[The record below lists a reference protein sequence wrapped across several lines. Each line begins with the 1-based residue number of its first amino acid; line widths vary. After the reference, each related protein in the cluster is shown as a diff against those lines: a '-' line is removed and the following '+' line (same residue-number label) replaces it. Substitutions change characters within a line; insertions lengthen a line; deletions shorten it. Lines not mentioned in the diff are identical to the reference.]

1 MIGNIDILSRNFN
14 HKTEWM
20 LNRQVFKK
28 TSCKT
33 WEGDIDFMV
42 TFPNTPL
49 QPQSQLL
56 LDMADIEDYISHVL
70 SIPWSNKIYCV

>member
-1 MIGNIDILSRNFN
+1 MIGNVDILSRNFN

-28 TSCKT
+28 VVARPAKVT
-33 WEGDIDFMV
+33 IDFMI

-56 LDMADIEDYISHVL
+56 LDMADIEDYTSHAL
-70 SIPWSNKIYCV
+70 SIRWSNKIYSV